1 MVIQPLIGN
10 PNPYNGYINPYYW
23 VDDHPLLY
31 GNNGSLDPSTHDPIH
46 EPGSCEF
53 VSLEAEF
60 GSIQNSQG
68 HQQRLP
74 GRQQKSNPIDPS
86 MCIYNIYIYIY
97 IQKIPQKGMD
107 PPSNDDDSFVC
118 FFIPHS
124 FFKSIDRSEK
134 GLNRSMPW
142 QNLSDLDFVD
152 LRCADLAPSNR
163 RVPGCPEGFNG
174 GGRESRRRLLNNM
187 GWVKHIAIGSMGLIL
202 FHYIWLQLIFFMV
215 NV

>member
-1 MVIQPLIGN
+1 MG
-10 PNPYNGYINPYYW
+10 
-23 VDDHPLLY
+23 
-31 GNNGSLDPSTHDPIH
+31 
-46 EPGSCEF
+46 
-53 VSLEAEF
+53 
-60 GSIQNSQG
+60 
-68 HQQRLP
+68 
-74 GRQQKSNPIDPS
+74 
-86 MCIYNIYIYIY
+86 
-97 IQKIPQKGMD
+97 

-134 GLNRSMPW
+134 GPNRSMPW

-202 FHYIWLQLIFFMV
+202 FHYIWLQLIFFHGKCIGKLTAV
-215 NV
+215 LYGSYGKLQLLFLSPKLRTG